1 MAKIEMKL
9 CKLTKADFE
18 KLGKEVMHEAAH
30 ARYICGKCYRSASCA
45 KLICKPMPLKAFED
59 EENSEGPGKK
69 QGEGTG
75 KGKREGKEKGKD
87 NGKVKGNGNGKGK
100 GKGKM
105 KKKSR
110 QSRQEDGRD
119 PE

>member
-18 KLGKEVMHEAAH
+18 KLGREVMHEAAH

-59 EENSEGPGKK
+59 EENSVGPGKK
-69 QGEGTG
+69 QDNGTG
-75 KGKREGKEKGKD
+75 KEKREGKEKGKD
-87 NGKVKGNGNGKGK
+87 NSKGKSKGKGN

-105 KKKSR
+105 KKKVR
-110 QSRQEDGRD
+110 QSRQESGKD
-119 PE
+119 PV